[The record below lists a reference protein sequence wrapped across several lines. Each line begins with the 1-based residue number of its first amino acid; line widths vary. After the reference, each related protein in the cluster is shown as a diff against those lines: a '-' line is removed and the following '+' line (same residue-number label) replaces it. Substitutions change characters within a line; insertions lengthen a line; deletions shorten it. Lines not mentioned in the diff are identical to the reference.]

1 MTKKG
6 VKVEL
11 DREHQESLSRLAEQ
25 ANAPED
31 EFASLLLSSAIDQ
44 ADELDGERLTEI
56 LDGIPGAFERAEL
69 GRAQAAKGET
79 IPLEDLD
86 SGHGRDR

>member
-1 MTKKG
+1 MPKKG
-6 VKVEL
+6 VKVAL
-11 DREHQESLSRLAEQ
+11 DREHQEKLSRLAEQ
-25 ANAPED
+25 ADAPED
-31 EFASLLLSSAIDQ
+31 EFASFLLSSAIEQ
-44 ADELDGERLTEI
+44 ADLYGERLTEI

-86 SGHGRDR
+86 SDRRRDR